1 MAEDINGLVNGM
13 TLDQYQAFLNSLMAQ
28 RGTGFYDAGDFFQA
42 TDPNALTNSQTLGYN
57 PLTGFN
63 YTNEFGG
70 SDNIFTPQDVFGVET
85 ERTLAERSLAEQQAA
100 QEAAAAAAANQP
112 GIGSK
117 IGYGLLG
124 AVTGIPGGLIQ
135 SGVNALGNLGGQN
148 VVEGGMLPT
157 YYTIGAPTG
166 YVDAAGNALNPDT
179 GLPYD
184 MTGAGM
190 IGGGGGG
197 VSIPKTASTPTTTPT
212 TGTTTGTGE
221 GPGEVLVADPFQV
234 TASGLPQVTLGSG
247 LTSTGITGGGTPGGG
262 GGGNIV
268 QMPGVTVTD
277 TKVPPTGTLAPWLLQ
292 QSGYVYDP
300 ATGKYTMPTVKVT
313 PPSTSTPTSTLNT
326 SNVSFTDAL
335 KNFKTTSPIM
345 GPTAPTST
353 PSSKTTDSTSTSTG
367 ATGTT
372 GTDLG
377 LGSLV
382 GTATNLGTSAQRD
395 FAKELA
401 ASRAALQAEQGNL
414 MGMYG
419 GIYQNLLNQTAIPQ
433 AAQQSLAQMQAD
445 AAKLQRAQS
454 GYLNAE
460 DVRQAQQGAR
470 EAYAARGQLMGPGA
484 IGAEILNREAIRQQR
499 ENEARAGYQASMGN
513 VFNAAQ
519 LQTGNIFSP
528 IGNLVSGTFNPLGAY
543 PQDVYSTN
551 VNAQLARD
559 ISAAN
564 NAAAIEAAKYGAAA
578 SQKAATTGAV
588 GNVLGKLLPSIF
600 R

>member
-13 TLDQYQAFLNSLMAQ
+13 TPDQYQAFLNSLMAQ

-42 TDPNALTNSQTLGYN
+42 TDPNALTNSQTLGYD

-70 SDNIFTPQDVFGVET
+70 SDNIFTPRDVTGVET
-85 ERTLAERSLAEQQAA
+85 ERTLAERTLAEQQAA

-112 GIGSK
+112 GLGSR

-124 AVTGIPGGLIQ
+124 AATGIPGGLIQ
-135 SGVNALGNLGGQN
+135 SGVNALSNLGGQN
-148 VVEGGMLPT
+148 VVEGGMLPA

-184 MTGAGM
+184 MAGAGAGL
-190 IGGGGGG
+190 IGGTSGG
-197 VSIPKTASTPTTTPT
+197 VIPKGWNTSTESTT

-234 TASGLPQVTLGSG
+234 KDSSLPQATLGSG
-247 LTSTGITGGGTPGGG
+247 LTSTGITGGGTPSGGG
-262 GGGNIV
+262 GMIN
-268 QMPGVTVTD
+268 MPSVVVSE
-277 TKVPPTGTLAPWLLQ
+277 TKI
-292 QSGYVYDP
+292 SDP
-300 ATGKYTMPTVKVT
+300 AANKYLNWQMGLGGITLDPTTGKYVMPKMTVKPDSGT
-313 PPSTSTPTSTLNT
+313 
-326 SNVSFTDAL
+326 
-335 KNFKTTSPIM
+335 TTSSTISTASQPINFSGFQSQYPIM
-345 GPTAPTST
+345 GPTVSTTKPSTST
-353 PSSKTTDSTSTSTG
+353 TSSTATSTSTT
-367 ATGTT
+367 TGTT

-382 GTATNLGTSAQRD
+382 NTATNLGTGTAQRD

-499 ENEARAGYQASMGN
+499 EDQARAGYQASMGN

-578 SQKAATTGAV
+578 QQKAATTG
-588 GNVLGKLLPSIF
+588 GIF
-600 R
+600 DLISSFIKKV

>member
-42 TDPNALTNSQTLGYN
+42 TDPNALTNSQTLGYD

-70 SDNIFTPQDVFGVET
+70 SDNIFTPRDVTGVET
-85 ERTLAERSLAEQQAA
+85 ERTLAERTLAEQQAA

-112 GIGSK
+112 GLGSR

-124 AVTGIPGGLIQ
+124 AATGIPGGLIQ
-135 SGVNALGNLGGQN
+135 AGVNALGGMGGQN
-148 VVEGGMLPT
+148 VVEGGTLPPF
-157 YYTIGAPTG
+157 YTIGAPTG

-179 GLPYD
+179 GLPY
-184 MTGAGM
+184 GGM
-190 IGGGGGG
+190 MANVGGGGGG
-197 VSIPKTASTPTTTPT
+197 AVIPPTSSTPAA
-212 TGTTTGTGE
+212 GTTGTGE
-221 GPGEVLVADPFQV
+221 GPGETTVMDPFQV
-234 TASGLPQVTLGSG
+234 SSSGLPQVSLGGG
-247 LTSTGITGGGTPGGG
+247 LNSTGVTGGGTSSGG
-262 GGGNIV
+262 GGGNVV
-268 QMPGVTVTD
+268 QMPGMTVTG
-277 TKVPPTGTLAPWLLQ
+277 TSVPPTGTLAPWLLQ
-292 QSGYVYDP
+292 QSGYVYNP
-300 ATGKYTMPTVKVT
+300 TTRTYTMPAVNVPSGPQTTVS
-313 PPSTSTPTSTLNT
+313 STTT
-326 SNVSFTDAL
+326 
-335 KNFKTTSPIM
+335 TTSQPINFSGFHSQYPIM
-345 GPTAPTST
+345 GPTVST
-353 PSSKTTDSTSTSTG
+353 ATPSTSTTSST
-367 ATGTT
+367 ATSTNTNTSTT
-372 GTDLG
+372 GTDNLN

-382 GTATNLGTSAQRD
+382 NQATNIGSGTQRN
-395 FAKELA
+395 FANELA
-401 ASRAALQAEQGNL
+401 ASTAALQGQQNNL

-433 AAQQSLAQMQAD
+433 AARQSLAQMQAD
-445 AAKLQRAQS
+445 AAKLQRVQS

-528 IGNLVSGTFNPLGAY
+528 IGNLVGSTFNPLGAY

-578 SQKAATTGAV
+578 SQRAATTGAV
-588 GNVLGKLLPSIF
+588 GNVLGRILPSIF
-600 R
+600 G